1 MSKLYGGKMIIDWS
15 VNKKGRSE
23 CFDLNISYTLNG
35 DTMEATLLVHHYNY
49 PPRKTFFNFTN
60 HMKNEIL
67 ETIVDVLKQ
76 DTNYK
81 FGVATYNYLGA
92 VLPSTL
98 EWIVF
103 DNKIIISNNE

>member
-1 MSKLYGGKMIIDWS
+1 MILSYNVSKKR
-15 VNKKGRSE
+15 RSE

-49 PPRKTFFNFTN
+49 PRRKTFLMFTN
-60 HMKNEIL
+60 NMKDEIL
-67 ETIVDVLKQ
+67 ELIVDKLKE
-76 DTNYK
+76 DTNCK

-92 VLPSTL
+92 ILPSTL

-103 DNKIIISNNE
+103 DKKNLRNSDSQKN